1 MTDTIHV
8 TTLGTVSV
16 RESDDGDGRT
26 IEGLAVPYDVPTD
39 PGATAEYGNL
49 REAFDRGSFAAVVA
63 QRAGRPV
70 PIIDVHRGTVVAGA
84 EIYEADDGLRF
95 RGRLLGSQTARDFAE
110 RVAAGLVGVSVEFIP
125 GDTYRKG
132 DTIRHRAVRALAAIA
147 GAYAPAY
154 AGAIASVRSVEGD
167 TTVTDTATTPAIEP
181 APEATERAT
190 ALPAGPIPMTPD
202 AQRALIADVAGEIL
216 RQHLERGALG
226 GRSTVLADPLHG
238 HGTFAR
244 AFDAYATGELRDRTW
259 LVRAL
264 AARAL
269 DDTVT
274 TAGANAGLLEGALTV
289 ARVQRVVNAG
299 RPAITAFGGPR
310 PLTDGTGLNLTWPYF
325 DGTLTDFVG
334 AQSAEK
340 AAITSASMDIKL
352 GSEAIIT
359 YAGGTD
365 MSYQLIRRGSPDA
378 IDAWLSI
385 VLAAWAVVTDLAFV
399 TELESGSATLDFAE
413 AATAVDYGELVG
425 HIVDA
430 SVTVEAASGSPA
442 EFALMGTTLYKV
454 AAKAV
459 LAQNS
464 QLAANPSADVVGL
477 DIRIGN
483 FRLIHDANVT
493 AGKAIISN
501 RLAAGWHEDGPFQVA
516 AEDVEKLGRNVA
528 IWSLGAGARYIP
540 AAIIEAYDVTP

>member
-1 MTDTIHV
+1 MTNGMHV

-16 RESDDGDGRT
+16 RGSDENGDGRT
-26 IEGLAVPYDVPTD
+26 IEGIAVPYDVPTD
-39 PGATAEYGNL
+39 PGATAEYGDL

-63 QRAGRPV
+63 ARAGRPV

-95 RGRLLGSQTARDFAE
+95 RGRLLASQTARDFAE
-110 RVAAGLVGVSVEFIP
+110 RVAAGLVGISVEFIP
-125 GDTYRKG
+125 GDTYRRG

-154 AGAIASVRSVEGD
+154 AGAIASVRSVEGE
-167 TTVTDTATTPAIEP
+167 TTVTETATTPAIEP
-181 APEATERAT
+181 APDTAERA

-202 AQRALIADVAGEIL
+202 AQRALIADVAGEIV
-216 RQHLERGALG
+216 RQQLERSSLG
-226 GRSTVLADPLHG
+226 GHATILADPLHG

-244 AFDAYATGELRDRTW
+244 AFDAYASGELRDRTW

-264 AARAL
+264 ASRAL
-269 DDTVT
+269 DDTT
-274 TAGANAGLLEGALTV
+274 TNAGANAGLLEGALTV

-365 MSYQLIRRGSPDA
+365 MSYQLIRRGTPDA

-430 SVTVEAASGSPA
+430 SVTVEAASGAPA
-442 EFALMGTTLYKV
+442 EFAIMGTTLFKV